1 MFQTEE
7 TESLERSEWTGRRS
21 RQVGEKGLVSGVHRQ
36 AGEGGVRRTGWLTD
50 TLKSEL

>member
-21 RQVGEKGLVSGVHRQ
+21 RQVGSIRGKRDLSRVFTGRQGKEECGVQ
-36 AGEGGVRRTGWLTD
+36 VG
-50 TLKSEL
+50 